1 MEQTMTMGEVQDK
14 LFELDPF
21 KQAEFDEPV
30 VIREAKDGAPV
41 DKYAVPPI
49 DIFEASKQYIDDF
62 DAVCQA
68 EGEGYEAPS
77 FPIWSE
83 KMEGLANG
91 FYIFGGYSNSG
102 KSAICMNL
110 AMDYAMNPK
119 NKLYLLYYALDDTKE
134 DILSRI
140 VAMQYHIPIS
150 VVRKPKRYEQKIAA
164 GAEGSSVYKR
174 QLETRAEALRKLK
187 EEGTKHFMVR
197 DVDEITCIEKM
208 LNHAK
213 MVKAYLQARDPEYN
227 VLIVID
233 ALMDINIDSQH
244 FREEKDRNTAISQL
258 VKKYA
263 TSEIKCPIFG
273 VAHVRKNSG
282 KRVSVSDLKES
293 GRYEYDAKA
302 IFLVTN
308 DVSRNGQ
315 NAEIYYTAANS
326 EQKLPVL
333 ELHWAKN
340 KQSSFKERT
349 YCFFSPEMSMA
360 KEVSKEQA
368 AIFDATIYAE

>member
-1 MEQTMTMGEVQDK
+1 MEQTVENEK
-14 LFELDPF
+14 ELFDLNPF
-21 KQAEFDEPV
+21 QQAEFDEPV
-30 VIREAKDGAPV
+30 IVNEAKDGTPV

-49 DIFEASKQYIDDF
+49 DIFEAGKTYIDEF
-62 DAVCQA
+62 EEVCQA
-68 EGEGYEAPS
+68 EGTGYEAPS

-83 KMEGLANG
+83 KMEGLSNG
-91 FYIFGGYSNSG
+91 FYIFAGYANSG
-102 KSAICMNL
+102 KSAIAMNL
-110 AMDYAMNPK
+110 AVDYALNPK

-140 VAMQYHIPIS
+140 IAMQNRIPIS
-150 VVRKPKRYEQKIAA
+150 VVRKPKRYEQKIAE
-164 GAEGSSVYKR
+164 GAEGSSIYKR
-174 QLETRAEALRKLK
+174 QLETRKEAVEKLK
-187 EEGTKHFMVR
+187 QEGTKHFMVR
-197 DVDEITCIEKM
+197 DVDEITCIEKL

-213 MVKAYLQARDPEYN
+213 MVKAFLQARDPEYN

-233 ALMDINIDSQH
+233 ALMDVNIDSKNY
-244 FREEKDRNTAISQL
+244 REEKDRNTAISQL

-273 VAHVRKNSG
+273 TAHVRKNSG
-282 KRVSVSDLKES
+282 KRVLVNDLKES

-333 ELHWAKN
+333 ELYWAKN

-349 YCFFSPEMSMA
+349 YCFFSPEFSLA